1 MKIQNIGNIAGINL
15 NSNKVEPGL
24 ASGKTSSGFK
34 DKLSIIS
41 GNIQN
46 IENQWQSIQNKSVGM
61 INALPKNVQPLV
73 QTQLLVNDLSLK
85 SQMITKVGESVSST
99 VKRLQQMG

>member
-1 MKIQNIGNIAGINL
+1 MKIQNIGNIGGINL
-15 NSNKVEPGL
+15 NTNKVGPGL
-24 ASGKTSSGFK
+24 GSGKTSSSFK

-73 QTQLLVNDLSLK
+73 QTQLLVNDLSMK

>member
-1 MKIQNIGNIAGINL
+1 MKIQNIGNIAGIKI
-15 NSNKVEPGL
+15 NSNNIKP
-24 ASGKTSSGFK
+24 GKTSSGFK

-46 IENQWQSIQNKSVGM
+46 IENQWQSIQNKSVNM